1 MKTPFR
7 QVLVT
12 GGAGYV
18 GSALVPKLLA
28 DGLRVRVLDLDMYG
42 PEALAGVRGRPELE
56 EVSGDL
62 RDESLVRRAVK
73 DCDAVIHLACISNDP
88 SFELNPELG
97 KSINF
102 DAFEPLARLSREA
115 GAKRFVY
122 ASSSSVY
129 GVSDAPEVTEEHPLA
144 PLTDYSKFKALCE
157 PILLKMAAPSF
168 VPVVIRP
175 ATVCGWAPRLRLDLV
190 VNILTAHAYFNK
202 KVKVFG
208 GGQMRPNIHVED
220 MVDAYRLMLSLPD
233 KDVTGEIFNVGD
245 ENRTVTELAELARG
259 VVQRLAPERGP
270 VGLEI
275 TPSND
280 NRSYKISSGKIF
292 RKVGFKTK
300 RTIAQAAESLVE
312 AFKAGKVSDLQD
324 PRYHNIR
331 TMQAT
336 SLT

>member
-1 MKTPFR
+1 MKAPFR

-28 DGLRVRVLDLDMYG
+28 DGLRVRVLDLELYG
-42 PEALAGVRGRPELE
+42 REALAGVRGRPGLE

-62 RDESLVRRAVK
+62 RDADLVKRAVK

-88 SFELNPELG
+88 SFELNPALG

-115 GAKRFVY
+115 GAKRFVF
-122 ASSSSVY
+122 ASTSSVY
-129 GVSDAPEVTEEHPLA
+129 GVSDAPKVTEDQPLA
-144 PLTDYSKFKALCE
+144 PMTDYSKFKALCE
-157 PILLKMAAPSF
+157 PILLGLAAPRF
-168 VPVVIRP
+168 VPVIIRP

-190 VNILTAHAYFNK
+190 VNLLTAHAYFNR

-208 GGQMRPNIHVED
+208 GDQMRPNIHVED

-233 KDVTGEIFNVGD
+233 KDVAGEVFNVGD
-245 ENRTVTELAELARG
+245 ENRTVTGLAELARSA
-259 VVQRLAPERGP
+259 VQRLAPERGP
-270 VGLEI
+270 IELVL
-275 TPSND
+275 TPSD
-280 NRSYKISSGKIF
+280 DKRSYKISSDKIF

-300 RTIAQAAESLVE
+300 RTITQAAESLVE
-312 AFKAGKVSDLQD
+312 AFKAGKATDPQD
-324 PRYHNIR
+324 ARYHNIR
-331 TMQAT
+331 TMQGA
-336 SLT
+336 SLQ

>member
-18 GSALVPKLLA
+18 GSALVPKLLE
-28 DGLRVRVLDLDMYG
+28 DGLRVRVLDLDLYG
-42 PEALAGVRGRPELE
+42 REALAGVRGRPGLE

-62 RDESLVRRAVK
+62 RDADLVKRAVK

-88 SFELNPELG
+88 SFELNPGLG

-115 GAKRFVY
+115 GAKRFVF

-129 GVSDAPEVTEEHPLA
+129 GVSDAPEVTEETPLK

-157 PILLKMAAPSF
+157 PVLLKMASSGF
-168 VPVVIRP
+168 VPVIIRP

-190 VNILTAHAYFNK
+190 VNLLTAHAYFNK
-202 KVKVFG
+202 RVKVFG
-208 GGQMRPNIHVED
+208 GGQMRPNINVED

-233 KDVTGEIFNVGD
+233 KDVAGETFNVGD
-245 ENRTVTELAELARG
+245 ENRTVAELAELARG
-259 VVQRLAPERGP
+259 VVRRLAPERGP
-270 VGLEI
+270 IDLVL
-275 TPSND
+275 TPSDD

-292 RKVGFKTK
+292 RKLGFKTR
-300 RTIAQAAESLVE
+300 RTITQAAESLVE
-312 AFKAGKVSDLQD
+312 AFKAGKATDLQD

-331 TMQAT
+331 TMQEAG
-336 SLT
+336 LQ

>member
-1 MKTPFR
+1 M
-7 QVLVT
+7 VT

-18 GSALVPKLLA
+18 GSALVPKLLE
-28 DGLRVRVLDLDMYG
+28 DGLRVRVLDLDLYG
-42 PEALAGVRGRPELE
+42 SEALAGVRGKPGLE

-62 RDESLVRRAVK
+62 RDAAVVKRAVK

-102 DAFEPLARLSREA
+102 DAFEPLARLSKEA
-115 GAKRFVY
+115 GVKRFIY

-129 GVSDAPEVTEEHPLA
+129 GVSEAPQVTEAEPLK

-190 VNILTAHAYFNK
+190 VNLLTAHAYFNH

-208 GGQMRPNIHVED
+208 GGQMRPNINVED
-220 MVDAYRLMLSLPD
+220 MVDAYRLMMSLPD
-233 KDVTGEIFNVGD
+233 KDVASEIFNVGD
-245 ENRTVTELAELARG
+245 ENRTVTQLAELACE
-259 VVQRLAPERGP
+259 VVQRLAPERGR
-270 VGLEI
+270 VEMTI
-275 TPSND
+275 TPSDD
-280 NRSYKISSGKIF
+280 NRSYKISSDKIF
-292 RKVGFKTK
+292 RKLGFKTK
-300 RTIAQAAESLVE
+300 RTIAQAAESLVA
-312 AFKAGKVSDLQD
+312 AFKAGKVTDPQD
-324 PRYHNIR
+324 PRFHNIR
-331 TMQAT
+331 TMQGA

>member
-1 MKTPFR
+1 MKSPFR

-18 GSALVPKLLA
+18 GSALVPQLLA
-28 DGLRVRVLDLDMYG
+28 DGIHVRVLDLDMYG
-42 PEALAGVRGRPELE
+42 SEALAAVRGQAGLE

-62 RDESLVRRAVK
+62 RDQDLVKRAVK
-73 DCDAVIHLACISNDP
+73 GCDAVIHLACISNDP
-88 SFELNPELG
+88 SFELNPTLG

-129 GVSDAPEVTEEHPLA
+129 GVSEAPQVTESEPLK

-157 PILLKMAAPSF
+157 PILLDMASPSF

-190 VNILTAHAYFNK
+190 VNILTAHAYFNR

-208 GGQMRPNIHVED
+208 GGQMRPNINVLD
-220 MVDAYRLMLSLPD
+220 MVDAYRLMLSLSD
-233 KDVTGEIFNVGD
+233 KDVAGEIFNVGD
-245 ENRTVTELAELARG
+245 ENKTVAQLAELARS

-270 VGLEI
+270 VELTV
-275 TPSND
+275 TPTDD
-280 NRSYKISSGKIF
+280 NRSYKISSDKIF

-300 RTIAQAAESLVE
+300 RTITQAAESLVE
-312 AFKAGKVSDLQD
+312 AFKAGKVTDLQD

-331 TMQAT
+331 TMQGT
-336 SLT
+336 HLT